1 MLSLLAN
8 DYLAHC
14 VELLEAEERTSEMM
28 QNISMGGD
36 ATAIPEAPGK
46 QTVPSSTNT
55 SQEILGG
62 CNSKL
67 IYTFSKILTPA
78 YFCTTFSIQHL
89 HLIYEH
95 HPIWELKVMCFAL

>member
-28 QNISMGGD
+28 QNISMGSD
-36 ATAIPEAPGK
+36 ETATPEAPAK
-46 QTVPSSTNT
+46 QTAPSPTNT

-62 CNSKL
+62 CKL
-67 IYTFSKILTPA
+67 QTYL
-78 YFCTTFSIQHL
+78 
-89 HLIYEH
+89 
-95 HPIWELKVMCFAL
+95 CFQQFY

>member
-28 QNISMGGD
+28 QNISMGSD

-46 QTVPSSTNT
+46 QTVPSPTNT

-62 CNSKL
+62 CNCKL
-67 IYTFSKILTPA
+67 IYVSKNFT
-78 YFCTTFSIQHL
+78 
-89 HLIYEH
+89 
-95 HPIWELKVMCFAL
+95 KG